1 MEEMAII
8 ATNITEAKQKRALLL
23 HYAGPAVDK
32 IFDTLSDTG
41 EDKDYK
47 EAVDALNAYFLPQV
61 NSTFKEYNFRQAKQ
75 QHGENIDAYN
85 TRLRQ
90 LAILPTS
97 IKNKA
102 KETRETEKITENIN
116 NRSPDTLGTLEI
128 NKKNPGNRQFPT
140 RNRQIP
146 PGNQQIPTQKCRNCG
161 GIFPHNGDCPAKGK
175 ECRACGKSGH
185 FAKVCRSKPN
195 RREIHQVSE
204 TPSEEPEY
212 LFTVQNNHQHNT
224 SPLCEVHIANEP
236 VQTIIDSGASVNII
250 DESTYE
256 KIRKYNQSAVLT
268 TSQSK
273 IYTYGSNMEL
283 TLLGMTTAEIR
294 FRSTT
299 VTATFYV
306 TKGRNGNLL
315 S

>member
-97 IKNKA
+97 IKK
-102 KETRETEKITENIN
+102 
-116 NRSPDTLGTLEI
+116 
-128 NKKNPGNRQFPT
+128 
-140 RNRQIP
+140 NRQIP